1 MKKLLAALAVA
12 ALLSSCQAA
21 KPAAAPEAAGAPAAA
36 AAPKT
41 ADASYAFGVLM
52 GNSLKSTSVAI
63 DGKAFLKGMTDA
75 MGKGKP
81 KISLEQA
88 NETVQT
94 ALMAAAEK
102 KAKENMAAEEKFL
115 AENGKKAGVVT
126 TPSGLQYEVLAQ
138 GTGAKPKATDTVKV
152 DYVGTLLDG
161 STFDSSI
168 ERGEPAIIPLEQ
180 VIPGWSEG
188 LQLMNVGGK
197 YKLVIPS
204 ALAYGAEGAGAAITP
219 YSTVVFEVTLLSIEA
234 PAKN

>member
-21 KPAAAPEAAGAPAAA
+21 KPAAAPEAAAKTAE
-36 AAPKT
+36 APKT

-52 GNSLKSTSVAI
+52 GNSLKTTSVAI
-63 DGKAFLKGMTDA
+63 DGKAFLKGMNDA

-102 KAKENMAAEEKFL
+102 KAKDNVAAEEKFL

-126 TPSGLQYEVLAQ
+126 TPSGLQYEVLTQ

-204 ALAYGAEGAGAAITP
+204 ALAYGAEGAGTAITP